1 MACAYRRFETVAL
14 TLGASNV
21 SQKQG
26 LSPDGSGVMA
36 AEPRPSINF
45 ERNVTKQGVSR
56 DVPTHNIRI
65 VVFSTRSENRKAKNA
80 SPANVLVTESTS
92 QLQARLPFPS
102 RDATEVT
109 LASLNIKAILALR
122 KATFLSNFT
131 AKQPS
136 KAPAEISFSLEES
149 QRFSM
154 RGLYRPP

>member
-1 MACAYRRFETVAL
+1 M
-14 TLGASNV
+14 
-21 SQKQG
+21 
-26 LSPDGSGVMA
+26 
-36 AEPRPSINF
+36 NF
-45 ERNVTKQGVSR
+45 ERNVTKQTVSR
-56 DVPTHNIRI
+56 DVPTHNARI

-102 RDATEVT
+102 RDSTEVT
-109 LASLNIKAILALR
+109 LASLNMKAILASG

-131 AKQPS
+131 AKQHA

-149 QRFSM
+149 QKFWM